1 MRGLLYKDLIVT
13 WKTCRMVIL
22 AALIFAVVAGMRSE
36 SLFFAVYAP
45 IVMTATV
52 LTTLAYDERSGWL
65 RYADGLPY
73 GRNTIV
79 KSKYVMAFLCCIA
92 AILVTAIVGVASV
105 LFYGP
110 VEDAVLNDV
119 IYHRTVTLP
128 AVAFTA
134 LEQLLVGTIQTVIL
148 LPVSLR
154 LGVEKGR
161 IVYMVCIIAFCALS
175 FVVPKQGTSAETAS
189 LPLLPVCLA
198 LAGVCLVLWVLSYLV
213 GAAVFR
219 KRDL

>member
-65 RYADGLPY
+65 GYADGLPY
-73 GRNTIV
+73 GRDTIV
-79 KSKYVMAFLCCIA
+79 KSKYVMAFLCCMA

-154 LGVEKGR
+154 FGVEKGR
-161 IVYMVCIIAFCALS
+161 LVYIICIIVFFGLSMYLPKPGIVLGPGALMLEYL
-175 FVVPKQGTSAETAS
+175 VVVAACI
-189 LPLLPVCLA
+189 L
-198 LAGVCLVLWVLSYLV
+198 LWVASYFI

>member
-65 RYADGLPY
+65 RYAEALPY

-79 KSKYVMAFLCCIA
+79 KSKYVMAFLCCVTA
-92 AILVTAIVGVASV
+92 VLVTAAASIVSGMVQGRLIWESM
-105 LFYGP
+105 LFL
-110 VEDAVLNDV
+110 AV
-119 IYHRTVTLP
+119 
-128 AVAFTA
+128 
-134 LEQLLVGTIQTVIL
+134 EQLLVGTIQTVIL

-161 IVYMVCIIAFCALS
+161 IVYLICIGAFCAM
-175 FVVPKQGTSAETAS
+175 S
-189 LPLLPVCLA
+189 LLLPQPGIVWGTGTLVLECLV
-198 LAGVCLVLWVLSYLV
+198 LAAVCLVLWVLSYFI